1 MPDFKCVACR
11 TRTRHLGDTSP
22 SAGDPCPGC
31 GSPLEPVGALT
42 EVVGFR
48 SVTTADRLLDGESPV
63 GDFTAR
69 RNAIYV
75 QQVHDA
81 IDAQRWTDDG
91 GFAAVSV
98 ALPTSDR
105 LTLNAGAPGEN
116 GTP

>member
-11 TRTRHLGDTSP
+11 IRTRHIGDTP
-22 SAGDPCPGC
+22 HSAGDPCPGC
-31 GSPLEPVGALT
+31 GSPLEPVGELA

-48 SVTTADRLLDGESPV
+48 SVTTADSLIDSDEPV

-69 RNAIYV
+69 RNAIFV
-75 QQVHDA
+75 QEVHDA
-81 IDAQRWTDDG
+81 IDAERWIEDG

-98 ALPTSDR
+98 ALPTADR
-105 LTLNAGAPGEN
+105 LLPHAGTPGEN